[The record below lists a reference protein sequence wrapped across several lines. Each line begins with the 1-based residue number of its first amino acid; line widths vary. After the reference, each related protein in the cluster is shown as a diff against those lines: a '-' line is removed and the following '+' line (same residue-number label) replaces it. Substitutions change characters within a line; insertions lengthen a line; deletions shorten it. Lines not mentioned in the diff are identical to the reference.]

1 MPSEQDFPDNDGG
14 CITIYAVYNQGQI
27 GVMTYTATN
36 YFNSAHNTYSGFNMY
51 RHPYYSEWSSRDGFD
66 GQGGTLYN
74 DASAPAGDS
83 VWVWPTPSADLNL
96 NNGSDAQ
103 NVSIVNRLTY
113 PTEYKKNGLDLRAR
127 LMSDKSTFENYTAV
141 VMLYNETEGRFM
153 LRSEVDKQQRA
164 RAASND
170 PVYAYYVVNGRSAQ
184 FSQGSSIA
192 ENAMGVRQWYSGTLP
207 AVTDYMDFD
216 DVLARDGSDGTPTLR
231 MVYFL
236 IYKTGSEDFAIADLT
251 KGSNFAI
258 KVEQAIVADKAMT
271 GINEATTDSNGLLIV
286 GRNSSATFR
295 LTGADTMVTVHNV
308 LGQQV
313 ARFALENGG
322 SKTIELPSG
331 VYVAGGQKFIVR

>member
-1 MPSEQDFPDNDGG
+1 
-14 CITIYAVYNQGQI
+14 
-27 GVMTYTATN
+27 
-36 YFNSAHNTYSGFNMY
+36 
-51 RHPYYSEWSSRDGFD
+51 
-66 GQGGTLYN
+66 
-74 DASAPAGDS
+74 
-83 VWVWPTPSADLNL
+83 
-96 NNGSDAQ
+96 
-103 NVSIVNRLTY
+103 
-113 PTEYKKNGLDLRAR
+113 
-127 LMSDKSTFENYTAV
+127 
-141 VMLYNETEGRFM
+141 
-153 LRSEVDKQQRA
+153 
-164 RAASND
+164 
-170 PVYAYYVVNGRSAQ
+170 
-184 FSQGSSIA
+184 
-192 ENAMGVRQWYSGTLP
+192 
-207 AVTDYMDFD
+207 MDFD
-216 DVLARDGSDGTPTLR
+216 DVLARDGSDGNPTLR